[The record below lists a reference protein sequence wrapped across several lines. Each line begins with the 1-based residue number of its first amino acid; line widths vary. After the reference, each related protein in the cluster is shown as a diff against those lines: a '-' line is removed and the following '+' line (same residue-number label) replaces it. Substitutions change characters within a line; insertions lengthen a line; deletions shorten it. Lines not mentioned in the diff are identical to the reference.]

1 MLPFRTFIVR
11 EDKSMPDFKTSKDRL
26 TVVINGAN
34 VASVFKLKPMFIYHS
49 ENPRAFKNYATST
62 LPVPY
67 KGNNKA

>member
-1 MLPFRTFIVR
+1 
-11 EDKSMPDFKTSKDRL
+11 MPDFKTSKDRL

-62 LPVPY
+62 LPLCPT
-67 KGNNKA
+67 KGTTKPR